1 MGNRYVINSSLSMCV
16 SRRSA
21 VCALPAKDGHQQY
34 SNGDISSE
42 DRHNMDSQPQPTR
55 IDDCVSARYPDQ
67 ELIETSEELELV
79 ENRAPLPPPCRMPTS
94 VLASRLRS
102 SLLLARLSF
111 LDRSQEDYYSYAL
124 ALFIVMDLLLY
135 SDFFSE
141 YIWLY
146 ERLSSVW
153 ATGSQ
158 SKLSQEQ
165 LNQLQKDTHFDK
177 KELQQWYKGLGLHFP
192 LFAEFRSPVSLY
204 PQAF

>member
-1 MGNRYVINSSLSMCV
+1 MRF
-16 SRRSA
+16 SA
-21 VCALPAKDGHQQY
+21 QRGLCPASKDGHQQY
-34 SNGDISSE
+34 SNIDISGE

-55 IDDCVSARYPDQ
+55 FDDCVSVQYPDQ

-79 ENRAPLPPPCRMPTS
+79 ENRAPLPTPPCRMPTS

-111 LDRSQEDYYSYAL
+111 LDRSQEDYYAYAL

-146 ERLSSVW
+146 EMLSSVW

-177 KELQQWYKGLGLHFP
+177 KELQQWYKG
-192 LFAEFRSPVSLY
+192 
-204 PQAF
+204 